1 MIRRPPRSTRTDT
14 LFPYT
19 TLFRSLE
26 RIGEFCKEVGA
37 DADDDREHHHFDA
50 GADHVAEH
58 ALGKEAGAVPE
69 RDGHEDEAGEASQL
83 ELENADEHLH
93 RQDEDRKSVVEG
105 KSVAVRVDLGGRR
118 VMKTKKNKV
127 TQKVTI

>member
-1 MIRRPPRSTRTDT
+1 MRISDWSSDVCSSD
-14 LFPYT
+14 LA
-19 TLFRSLE
+19 LE

-69 RDGHEDEAGEASQL
+69 REGHEDEAGEARQL

-93 RQDEDRKSVVEG
+93 REVEEG
-105 KSVAVRVDLGGRR
+105 AIGSANV
-118 VMKTKKNKV
+118 
-127 TQKVTI
+127 